1 MEYHLFLSYC
11 GVGTPSSEKWH
22 LSKAIEFQRLYYILG
37 GSGGYTNSDGSTCA
51 FQKGHIY
58 LFPYNLRDCFYS
70 DVADPVQHLFFD
82 FLSTP
87 PIISP
92 APIEVCVDRNDE
104 LQEALKLTCRIFRSR
119 PRANLLESPLSK
131 HLLQLLLT
139 LINEIKPVDYHMDP
153 VICRS
158 LERIQRDYCEPLTV
172 TTLAQEAGFEENYY
186 IRRFRSVMQ
195 QTPYSYL
202 RNFRLMQARRF
213 LQSGLSM
220 SDAAANVGYGSAAS
234 LSRALRKSSG

>member
-1 MEYHLFLSYC
+1 MEYQLFLSYC
-11 GVGTPSSEKWH
+11 GVGAPSSEKWF
-22 LSKAIEFQRLYYILG
+22 LSQTIEVQRLYYILG
-37 GSGGYTNSDGSTCA
+37 GRGGYTKGNGSTCA

-70 DVADPVQHLFFD
+70 DAADPVQHLFFD

-92 APIEVCVDRNDE
+92 DPIELCIDGNAE
-104 LQEALKLTCRIFRSR
+104 LQDALILTCQIFRSR
-119 PRANLLESPLSK
+119 SRANLLESPLSK

-139 LINEIKPVDYHMDP
+139 LINEVMPVNYHMDP

-158 LERIQRDYCEPLTV
+158 LERIQRDYHKPLSV
-172 TTLAQEAGFEENYY
+172 TMLAQEAGFEENYY

-202 RNFRLMQARRF
+202 KNFRLMQARRF

-220 SDAAANVGYGSAAS
+220 SDTAANVGYESAAS
-234 LSRALRKSSG
+234 LARALRHSSG